1 MPLIKQLTFSQKSKP
16 NPNQIKNEFIK
27 MLDSSSSNNYF
38 KQLFNRATNIN
49 LEFEREKLASFGE
62 VKFGPSVNQF
72 FSRTNE
78 VETWKFRINKQYEN
92 ILSRYSKIPI
102 VPSGPNAE
110 LKYFNA
116 KFKDKEV
123 KIEIVDETIY
133 VFNVNL
139 KIFKKVDKP
148 NKNNTFRTVCHIVGL
163 RLSLIADGEDKIMD
177 VPFVRAKKSCGV
189 VGANNL
195 IDDDYYFPMN
205 LLIVIEK
212 SASQFR
218 SINPNYLRIATQ
230 GKTEQAILQINN
242 AKKEL
247 LTRDLSMSNFSK
259 ISILIILFFLNFAS
273 FASEIKV
280 TAKAKVNYNNEF
292 SEDIKDEALI
302 LAKKAALKKATKKF
316 KKDKLTLIKRLKDEF
331 YESYDDFILDVS
343 IQREKH
349 NEKSKSFRVSIKA
362 TISKEAIEAFL
373 NENNEIADGG
383 ADVNFGLVSIVSR
396 TTSTKIYDDKK
407 VKIRSNEGQKVN
419 EERAASSGDSAIVS
433 QSSKSMTVS
442 KSGGSTEKSR

>member
-1 MPLIKQLTFSQKSKP
+1 
-16 NPNQIKNEFIK
+16 
-27 MLDSSSSNNYF
+27 
-38 KQLFNRATNIN
+38 
-49 LEFEREKLASFGE
+49 
-62 VKFGPSVNQF
+62 
-72 FSRTNE
+72 
-78 VETWKFRINKQYEN
+78 
-92 ILSRYSKIPI
+92 
-102 VPSGPNAE
+102 
-110 LKYFNA
+110 
-116 KFKDKEV
+116 
-123 KIEIVDETIY
+123 
-133 VFNVNL
+133 
-139 KIFKKVDKP
+139 
-148 NKNNTFRTVCHIVGL
+148 
-163 RLSLIADGEDKIMD
+163 
-177 VPFVRAKKSCGV
+177 
-189 VGANNL
+189 
-195 IDDDYYFPMN
+195 
-205 LLIVIEK
+205 
-212 SASQFR
+212 
-218 SINPNYLRIATQ
+218 
-230 GKTEQAILQINN
+230 
-242 AKKEL
+242 
-247 LTRDLSMSNFSK
+247 MSNFFK

-316 KKDKLTLIKRLKDEF
+316 KRDKLTLIKRLKDEF
-331 YESYDDFILDVS
+331 YENYDDFILDVS

-433 QSSKSMTVS
+433 QSSKSMIFKGVGTQ
-442 KSGGSTEKSR
+442 KAT

>member
-1 MPLIKQLTFSQKSKP
+1 MFKIILLFLSLILFNNKLFAKDVYWGGVAFVSVDQSQNEMQNKLYPYLMEIGYDKLDNWAYNSLISNNSFKNFSIKVASNGSPLRIESGNEDNAVIMSVVFFADDTFFGKDITAHGDVSFDNIFHIYGSLVFFDPENGAYINSMPLIKQLTFSQKSKP

-38 KQLFNRATNIN
+38 KQLFNRASNIK

-92 ILSRYSKIPI
+92 LLSMFSKIPI

-123 KIEIVDETIY
+123 KIEILDETIY

-218 SINPNYLRIATQ
+218 SINPNYLKIATQ

-247 LTRDLSMSNFSK
+247 FN
-259 ISILIILFFLNFAS
+259 
-273 FASEIKV
+273 
-280 TAKAKVNYNNEF
+280 
-292 SEDIKDEALI
+292 
-302 LAKKAALKKATKKF
+302 
-316 KKDKLTLIKRLKDEF
+316 
-331 YESYDDFILDVS
+331 
-343 IQREKH
+343 
-349 NEKSKSFRVSIKA
+349 
-362 TISKEAIEAFL
+362 
-373 NENNEIADGG
+373 
-383 ADVNFGLVSIVSR
+383 
-396 TTSTKIYDDKK
+396 
-407 VKIRSNEGQKVN
+407 
-419 EERAASSGDSAIVS
+419 
-433 QSSKSMTVS
+433 
-442 KSGGSTEKSR
+442 

>member
-1 MPLIKQLTFSQKSKP
+1 
-16 NPNQIKNEFIK
+16 
-27 MLDSSSSNNYF
+27 MLDSSSPNNYF
-38 KQLFNRATNIN
+38 KQLFSRASNIN

-92 ILSRYSKIPI
+92 ILSMFSKIPI

-123 KIEIVDETIY
+123 KIEILDETIY

-218 SINPNYLRIATQ
+218 SINPNYLKIATQ

-247 LTRDLSMSNFSK
+247 FN
-259 ISILIILFFLNFAS
+259 
-273 FASEIKV
+273 
-280 TAKAKVNYNNEF
+280 
-292 SEDIKDEALI
+292 
-302 LAKKAALKKATKKF
+302 
-316 KKDKLTLIKRLKDEF
+316 
-331 YESYDDFILDVS
+331 
-343 IQREKH
+343 
-349 NEKSKSFRVSIKA
+349 
-362 TISKEAIEAFL
+362 
-373 NENNEIADGG
+373 
-383 ADVNFGLVSIVSR
+383 
-396 TTSTKIYDDKK
+396 
-407 VKIRSNEGQKVN
+407 
-419 EERAASSGDSAIVS
+419 
-433 QSSKSMTVS
+433 
-442 KSGGSTEKSR
+442 

>member
-1 MPLIKQLTFSQKSKP
+1 
-16 NPNQIKNEFIK
+16 
-27 MLDSSSSNNYF
+27 
-38 KQLFNRATNIN
+38 
-49 LEFEREKLASFGE
+49 
-62 VKFGPSVNQF
+62 
-72 FSRTNE
+72 
-78 VETWKFRINKQYEN
+78 
-92 ILSRYSKIPI
+92 
-102 VPSGPNAE
+102 
-110 LKYFNA
+110 
-116 KFKDKEV
+116 
-123 KIEIVDETIY
+123 
-133 VFNVNL
+133 
-139 KIFKKVDKP
+139 
-148 NKNNTFRTVCHIVGL
+148 
-163 RLSLIADGEDKIMD
+163 
-177 VPFVRAKKSCGV
+177 
-189 VGANNL
+189 
-195 IDDDYYFPMN
+195 
-205 LLIVIEK
+205 
-212 SASQFR
+212 
-218 SINPNYLRIATQ
+218 
-230 GKTEQAILQINN
+230 
-242 AKKEL
+242 
-247 LTRDLSMSNFSK
+247 MSNFFK

-442 KSGGSTEKSR
+442 KSGGSTEKKADKNTWVFDPDLSMEMEGFFGEDLVSAGFEPQDFLELDLSELEIEDFEDMEQFVSKKGRLRGKIIKAMRNSAFEAEWNYFGYGTFQFFMPNKRQGLYFVDGYSEFRIWKITDEGKAKSVCKTKKYSFVGEGETGEVAINDALTGASKKVMEVCLPQIQKKGLD

>member
-1 MPLIKQLTFSQKSKP
+1 MFKIIIILLSSLILFSNKLFAKDVYWGGVAFVSVDQSQNEMQNKLYPYLMEIGYDKLDNWAYNSLISNNSFKNFSIKVASNGSPLRIESGNEDNAVIMSVVFFADDTFFGKDITAHGDVSFDNIFHIYGSLVFFDPENGAYINSMPLIKQLTFSQKSKP

-27 MLDSSSSNNYF
+27 MLDSSNSNNYF
-38 KQLFNRATNIN
+38 KQLFNRASNIK

-92 ILSRYSKIPI
+92 ILSMFSKIPI

-123 KIEIVDETIY
+123 KIEILDETIY

-218 SINPNYLRIATQ
+218 SINPNYLKIATQ
-230 GKTEQAILQINN
+230 GKSEQAILQINN

-247 LTRDLSMSNFSK
+247 FN
-259 ISILIILFFLNFAS
+259 
-273 FASEIKV
+273 
-280 TAKAKVNYNNEF
+280 
-292 SEDIKDEALI
+292 
-302 LAKKAALKKATKKF
+302 
-316 KKDKLTLIKRLKDEF
+316 
-331 YESYDDFILDVS
+331 
-343 IQREKH
+343 
-349 NEKSKSFRVSIKA
+349 
-362 TISKEAIEAFL
+362 
-373 NENNEIADGG
+373 
-383 ADVNFGLVSIVSR
+383 
-396 TTSTKIYDDKK
+396 
-407 VKIRSNEGQKVN
+407 
-419 EERAASSGDSAIVS
+419 
-433 QSSKSMTVS
+433 
-442 KSGGSTEKSR
+442 

>member
-1 MPLIKQLTFSQKSKP
+1 MFKIILLFLSLILFNNKLFAKDVYWGGVAFVSVDQSQNEMQNKLYPYLMEIGYDKLDNWAYNSLISNNSFKNFSIKVASNGSPLRIESGNEDNAVIMSVVFFADDTFFGKDITAHGDVSFDNIFHIYGSLVFFDPENGAYINSMPLIKQLTFSQKSKP

-38 KQLFNRATNIN
+38 KQLFNRASNIK

-92 ILSRYSKIPI
+92 ILSMFSKIPI

-123 KIEIVDETIY
+123 KIEILDETIY

-218 SINPNYLRIATQ
+218 SINPNYLKIATQ

-247 LTRDLSMSNFSK
+247 FN
-259 ISILIILFFLNFAS
+259 
-273 FASEIKV
+273 
-280 TAKAKVNYNNEF
+280 
-292 SEDIKDEALI
+292 
-302 LAKKAALKKATKKF
+302 
-316 KKDKLTLIKRLKDEF
+316 
-331 YESYDDFILDVS
+331 
-343 IQREKH
+343 
-349 NEKSKSFRVSIKA
+349 
-362 TISKEAIEAFL
+362 
-373 NENNEIADGG
+373 
-383 ADVNFGLVSIVSR
+383 
-396 TTSTKIYDDKK
+396 
-407 VKIRSNEGQKVN
+407 
-419 EERAASSGDSAIVS
+419 
-433 QSSKSMTVS
+433 
-442 KSGGSTEKSR
+442 

>member
-1 MPLIKQLTFSQKSKP
+1 
-16 NPNQIKNEFIK
+16 
-27 MLDSSSSNNYF
+27 
-38 KQLFNRATNIN
+38 
-49 LEFEREKLASFGE
+49 
-62 VKFGPSVNQF
+62 
-72 FSRTNE
+72 
-78 VETWKFRINKQYEN
+78 
-92 ILSRYSKIPI
+92 
-102 VPSGPNAE
+102 
-110 LKYFNA
+110 
-116 KFKDKEV
+116 
-123 KIEIVDETIY
+123 
-133 VFNVNL
+133 
-139 KIFKKVDKP
+139 
-148 NKNNTFRTVCHIVGL
+148 
-163 RLSLIADGEDKIMD
+163 
-177 VPFVRAKKSCGV
+177 
-189 VGANNL
+189 
-195 IDDDYYFPMN
+195 
-205 LLIVIEK
+205 
-212 SASQFR
+212 
-218 SINPNYLRIATQ
+218 
-230 GKTEQAILQINN
+230 
-242 AKKEL
+242 
-247 LTRDLSMSNFSK
+247 MSNFSK

-442 KSGGSTEKSR
+442 KSGGSTEKKADKNTWVFDPDLSMEMEGFFGEDLVSGLNHKIFSN